1 MNVELR
7 DDHIGIFDDCF
18 GAKMCD
24 DYIKYYKELE
34 SKGFI
39 KNRQQERPEIDVK
52 QINDS
57 GIDDVVPPFHNFG
70 DFNISYHAK
79 EFNSIF
85 WSTIYPQYTKKYS
98 ILNDYPSH
106 NIYSIRLQRTLAGE
120 GYHVWHAEDAGQQT
134 KGRLLAYMLYLND
147 DFEGG
152 ETEFLY
158 LKTRIK
164 PRKNRLI
171 LWPAGFTHT
180 HRGNMPL
187 SGEKYV
193 ITGWVEY

>member
-1 MNVELR
+1 MNIELR

-24 DYIKYYKELE
+24 DYIKYYKELD
-34 SKGFI
+34 SKGFVLQ
-39 KNRQQERPEIDVK
+39 RQQERPNTDPKDVK
-52 QINDS
+52 DNGVDLVI
-57 GIDDVVPPFHNFG
+57 PPFSNFG
-70 DFNISYHAK
+70 DFNITYHAA

-85 WSTIYPQYTKKYS
+85 WSSIYPEYTKKYS
-98 ILNDYPSH
+98 ILKGYPQH
-106 NIYSIRLQRTLAGE
+106 NIYSIRLQRTLPGE
-120 GYHVWHAEDAGQQT
+120 GYHVWHSEDAGQQV
-134 KGRLLAYMLYLND
+134 KGRILAYMLYLND

-164 PRKNRLI
+164 PRKNRLL

-187 SGEKYV
+187 SGEKYI
-193 ITGWVEY
+193 ITGWVEF